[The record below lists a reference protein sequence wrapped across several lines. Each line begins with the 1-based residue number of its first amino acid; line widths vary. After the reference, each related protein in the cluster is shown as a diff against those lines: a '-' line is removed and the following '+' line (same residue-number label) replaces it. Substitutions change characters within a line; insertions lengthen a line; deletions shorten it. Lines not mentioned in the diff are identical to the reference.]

1 MNDYKALLKSSIR
14 KIQEQD
20 RRIRELESGV
30 DEPVAIIGMSC
41 RFPGAP
47 DAEAF
52 WQAIEAG
59 ADTVSTMTGQRW
71 EMEAWHTDAAS
82 AEAAEAGR
90 IYTRRFGLLEGI
102 DGFEPAA
109 FGISEEEAPY
119 IDPQHRLL
127 LEQAWFCL
135 EHAGLDAKAVK
146 GSDIGVFVGQMNND
160 YARLIRRAEDLN
172 PYVGAGSAPSA
183 AAGRLSY
190 VFGLKG
196 PSITIDTAC
205 SSSLV
210 AVHLASQSLRLG
222 ECAMALAGG
231 VNLLLSPE
239 TAVGACVARMLSARG
254 RCNTF
259 GGEADGYVRA
269 EGCGLVLLKTLS
281 RARADGDTVLAVI
294 RGSAVNQDGRSHG
307 LSAPNGPAQ
316 VQVMRDALA
325 RARLDP
331 AEVGYLETHG
341 TGTPLGD
348 PVEVQAID
356 TVYGRAEGRRVPL
369 ALGAVK
375 ANMGHG
381 ESAAGIAG
389 LIKLVQLL
397 RHDSLPPVAHLDT
410 LNPHFE
416 GLGEHLLFPKGA
428 ATAWPQGRP
437 SVAALSSFGYTGTN
451 AHLLLSPGDAPAA
464 DGAAARPAHRFE
476 RRRYWLPDYM
486 TARAGAL
493 PALFEPVRHPF
504 FATSMNEPDGGCLL
518 AGELSLARQPFLRDH
533 VVAGEVVLPA
543 SCFVDMVA
551 HACAAALG
559 RAARIE
565 QMSLLQP
572 CVLDDTPLGLY
583 CRVGARVGDTL
594 SVDILTR
601 RAGRED
607 WQHHVRASVR
617 AVPAAATA
625 ARQHDLAAER
635 AACPEPVSPE
645 ALRREAREA
654 GVAYGPAFRA
664 IDGLWRGPGIALG
677 RIVRP
682 AALGAGWNGPGLH
695 PVMLDACFQVIGA
708 AAAGAGGVDGPRGL
722 FVPAA
727 LHGVR
732 DGVPDGGARAATLW
746 CVARIDGPGA
756 PWADDAALHD
766 YLRDRDSFSVQLRVC
781 DEQGRELLSIE
792 RFEAARYRARPAAE
806 AWRDWLLERRWLPV
820 AAPRASGFAQT
831 AAALVAELGADADAA
846 AYVVSDALR
855 RGFDEIAA
863 GYIARALD
871 ALGLSPARLREG
883 MPSAQQLE
891 SQYRIVPEHHR
902 LVRRLLALRE
912 TLPAPSRSTPE
923 IEAELRRALGD
934 ETRELDLL
942 VRCGEVLADV
952 LRGRVGALTLLFEP
966 ARTADVETVYQD
978 SAGSRAL
985 NDRIAALLARL
996 AASRPEGRPL
1006 RVLEVG
1012 AGTGATTSRLLPVLR
1027 GHAAEYVFTDISA
1040 HFLHRA
1046 QEKFADDA
1054 FVSYRT
1060 LDLERAPVEQG
1071 FEAGEFDLVIA
1082 VNVVHATADIA
1093 RSLAHLSS
1101 CLAEGGMLVLREV
1114 TEPQAWLDLSFGLTP
1129 GWWGFADAPLREH
1142 GPLLDPAQW
1151 ERVLREQGFEPALAT
1166 TEAGRTESVMVARRS
1181 AASAAGHCVVFADR
1195 DAWSAG
1201 LVAALRESG
1210 RRVSVVEPEAGAER
1224 APLERDDFAAR
1235 LAALEAEHGTLAEL
1249 VYAWSARPA
1258 ALDAADPETAAE
1270 PYLREPLAL
1279 CQALLLP
1286 RWRQLEASFL
1296 TAGAQAVAGQ
1306 VSQPLQAL
1314 LWGHLPAFVN
1324 ENARFARIIDID
1336 RDEPAGAALLGALAQ
1351 REDCQIAVRG
1361 EAGLVPRLHRAALV
1375 EAAAPVVS
1383 DEASYLVT
1391 GGFGA
1396 LGIETAR
1403 ALAAQGARH
1412 LLLLGRRLPA
1422 SAEAALDALREQG
1435 VAVHTLLADV
1445 GDEASLRAALAGL
1458 PAGLPPLRGVVHSVG
1473 VLDDGVIGQ
1482 QSWARYQR
1490 VLHPKLG
1497 GALLLHRLL
1506 APRELDFFVL
1516 YSSAAGLM
1524 GNPGQA
1530 NHAAASA
1537 FLDAFAWYL
1546 RGQGVPAVALDWGA
1560 WSEIGAAAA
1569 REVGARLGAEG
1580 SIAGMIAP
1588 EQGAAVMARQFGCA
1602 NTQLAV
1608 LPLKLNQPIDASR
1621 QPQVRRLLAELLAEA
1636 PAGGAG
1642 QADGVAGATDA
1653 GAGAAA
1659 DAEAGDAW
1667 LERLLRLG
1675 TRERRRE
1682 LGEYLEQTAGSL
1694 LRRPGAIDA
1703 QASLFDQGLDS
1714 LLAIDLRGS
1723 LERRFSQGFDSTLL
1737 FDHPS
1742 VAALTEFLL
1751 GALAERAPRAVPA
1764 APAPAA
1770 HAAPARAFEAGAPVV
1785 SDAAGPAFPAGAI
1798 AVISMA
1804 CRFPGGAN
1812 SPEAFWELLAN
1823 GVDTAGP
1830 IPPER
1835 WDHARYYDSE
1845 KGKPG
1850 KAYVKEGCF
1859 VDSVDRFYPERFGI
1873 AGIEAELMDPQQRML
1888 LDVCYEAFERAGLD
1902 PASLGGSET
1911 GVFMGVMT
1919 QDYLQLTQHV
1929 RDHAFYVGTGTAN
1942 SIVSGRIAHAFGLM
1956 GPAMTIDTA
1965 CSSSLVTVQL
1975 ACEQLRSGACDMA
1988 VAGGVSLQLTPEP
2001 LVLECAGGMLSP
2013 SGRCRTFDADADGFV
2028 RGEGCGVVVLKRLAD
2043 AVAAGDP
2050 VVGVIRGGA
2059 VAHDGRAGGLTV
2071 PNGLAQQRVL
2081 EKALADAGLARER
2094 VSYVEAHGTGT
2105 HLGDPIELN
2114 ALQAVYGR
2122 TPRDTPLLLGSV
2134 KTNIGH
2140 AEAAAGI
2147 AGLIKVLLAMR
2158 HETLPPHLH
2167 YRRANP
2173 NFDWTRGTLEVVGQR
2188 RGWHA
2193 AEPLVAGVSS
2203 FGLSGTNAHL
2213 LVEQYVAPVTLP
2225 DLPAGFVPLA
2235 MLSQVDRA
2243 QLAADAERYAAAL
2256 ANGAELA
2263 DLAYTLSVSRAGH
2276 ALQAV
2281 LPAGSVAQLRDAL
2294 LALAAGTTSGFERP
2308 AASAPLE
2315 WRLGDGARPAWAA
2328 QAVHFYDLYP
2338 AFRDAVDVCVE
2349 GLRARGRAPVTG
2361 RALCQGDAAAFEA
2374 AILVYAFG
2382 RLLRRLGVQPERIH
2396 GRGPLCFVAAALGGA
2411 LDLDTMLDGLVAEDG
2426 RAVRAALS
2434 QLGQR
2439 ESEVSLG
2446 FEPLPAWP
2454 AELNE
2459 AAALAC
2465 RTHAPARETRRMPA
2479 VIDLP
2484 AAALDARPLGGLAA
2498 LVAALP
2504 ARGQR
2509 IDWHAYFEP
2518 ARARRIALPASRFPA
2533 RRYWVP
2539 QTASAPAAAVAAA
2552 VATATAGGLVAA
2564 DVTSARDGSRYVEF
2578 SLDRERH
2585 PFLDEHR
2592 LGRDNVLPAAGSLAF
2607 VLHALGRDALA
2618 GGVTLDEARFLR
2630 PLRFGARLEVQLEI
2644 GADGQATLH
2653 ERAAAP
2659 ADPAA
2664 RAFASVG
2671 KLSLTG
2677 GPTPAQVEPWLAAL
2691 HELGERNAQAP
2702 ARQDGEAFYRDRLP
2716 PQLRLGPGYRR
2727 IEALVCDGGLALAE
2741 ISTVASDILVDPR
2754 VLDACLQAVNAI
2766 DTGSDQA
2773 GASYLPYALRRVS
2786 LAGWPAGQR
2795 IRCLARHLPE
2805 AGAAGELVYDLALVD
2820 EQEQVFA
2827 LIEQARF
2834 RRAALPAVEDETAL
2848 EQHEAARA
2856 ARAAQAA
2863 PQVAD
2868 SAIALPEDFAGL
2880 APDAQQELVA
2890 RLVRELLVRFL
2901 KIDALAVSDERP
2913 FFDLGMDSVSA
2924 VEFSDELDACFAL
2937 DLHVDTIFDY
2947 PSVASLSAYLLER
2960 LAARARPVPAAPA
2973 VPAPAEAALPIDELS
2988 ALLRQ
2993 EMGDD

>member
-52 WQAIEAG
+52 WRAIEAG
-59 ADTVSTMTGQRW
+59 ADTVTTMTGQRW

-90 IYTRRFGLLEGI
+90 IYTRRFGLLEDI
-102 DGFEPAA
+102 DGFEPGA

-135 EHAGLDAKAVK
+135 EHAGLDAKTVK

-222 ECAMALAGG
+222 ECGMALAGG

-356 TVYGRAEGRRVPL
+356 TVYGRAEGRRSPL

-397 RHDSLPPVAHLDT
+397 RHDSLPPVAHLDA
-410 LNPHFE
+410 LNPHFD
-416 GLGEHLLFPKGA
+416 GLSDQLLFPKGA
-428 ATAWPQGRP
+428 AAAWPQGRP

-451 AHLLLSPGDAPAA
+451 AHLLLSPGDALDA
-464 DGAAARPAHRFE
+464 DAEAARPAHRFE
-476 RRRYWLPDYM
+476 RRRYWLPDHM

-504 FATSMNEPDGGCLL
+504 FATSMNEPDGGSLL

-543 SCFVDMVA
+543 SCFVDMVV

-559 RAARIE
+559 APARIE

-572 CVLDDTPLGLY
+572 CVLGETPLGLY
-583 CRVGARVGDTL
+583 CRVGPRGGDTL
-594 SVDILTR
+594 AVDILTR

-617 AVPAAATA
+617 AVPAAA
-625 ARQHDLAAER
+625 ARQHDLAADR

-664 IDGLWRGPGIALG
+664 IEGLWRGPGVALG

-708 AAAGAGGVDGPRGL
+708 AAAGEGGADGPRGL

-732 DGVPDGGARAATLW
+732 DGVQDGGPRAATLW

-756 PWADDAALHD
+756 PWADDASLHD
-766 YLRDRDSFSVQLRVC
+766 YLRGRDNFSVQLRVC

-792 RFEAARYRARPAAE
+792 RFEAARYRPRAAAE
-806 AWRDWLLERRWLPV
+806 AWRDWLLERHWLP
-820 AAPRASGFAQT
+820 AGAPRATGFALT
-831 AAALVAELGADADAA
+831 AAALVADLGADANAA
-846 AYVVSDALR
+846 SYVVSDALR

-863 GYIARALD
+863 GYVARALD
-871 ALGLSPARLREG
+871 ALELTPARLREG
-883 MPSAQQLE
+883 VPSAQQLE
-891 SQYRIVPEHHR
+891 SQYRIAPEHHR

-923 IEAELRRALGD
+923 IEAELRRALGG

-966 ARTADVETVYQD
+966 ARTADVEAVYQD

-985 NDRIAALLARL
+985 NDRIAALLERL
-996 AASRPEGRPL
+996 ATSRPEGRPL

-1027 GHAAEYVFTDISA
+1027 GRAAEYVFTDISA

-1046 QEKFADDA
+1046 QDKFAGDA
-1054 FVSYRT
+1054 FLSYRT
-1060 LDLERAPVEQG
+1060 LDLERPPGEQG
-1071 FEAGEFDLVIA
+1071 FEAGEFDVVIA

-1101 CLAEGGMLVLREV
+1101 CLTEGGMLVLREV

-1142 GPLLDPAQW
+1142 GPLLDAAQW
-1151 ERVLREQGFEPALAT
+1151 EQVLREQGFEPALAT
-1166 TEAGRTESVMVARRS
+1166 AEAGRTESVIVARRT

-1201 LVAALRESG
+1201 LVAALRDSG
-1210 RRVSVVEPEAGAER
+1210 RRVSVVEAEAGAER

-1235 LAALEAEHGTLAEL
+1235 LEALEAEHGGVDEL

-1258 ALDAADPETAAE
+1258 ALDTVDPETAAE

-1296 TAGAQAVAGQ
+1296 TAGAQAVAGR
-1306 VSQPLQAL
+1306 VSEPLQAL

-1324 ENARFARIIDID
+1324 ENARFARIIDVD

-1361 EAGLVPRLHRAALV
+1361 EAGFVPRLRRAALV
-1375 EAAAPVVS
+1375 EAGAPVVS
-1383 DEASYLVT
+1383 AEASYLVT

-1412 LLLLGRRLPA
+1412 LLLLGRRLPP
-1422 SAEAALDALREQG
+1422 SAEVALAGLREQG

-1445 GDEASLRAALAGL
+1445 GDEASLRAALAGV
-1458 PAGLPPLRGVVHSVG
+1458 PAELPPLRGVVHSVG

-1506 APRELDFFVL
+1506 APRPLDFFVL

-1546 RGQGVPAVALDWGA
+1546 RGRGVPAVALDWGA

-1569 REVGARLGAEG
+1569 RDVGARLGAEG
-1580 SIAGMIAP
+1580 SIAGVIAP

-1636 PAGGAG
+1636 PAGGAT
-1642 QADGVAGATDA
+1642 QATGAGGVTG
-1653 GAGAAA
+1653 GAAA

-1667 LERLLRLG
+1667 LDRLLRVS

-1694 LRRPGAIDA
+1694 LRRPGAIDG

-1714 LLAIDLRGS
+1714 LLAIDLRGT
-1723 LERRFSQGFDSTLL
+1723 LERRFEQRFESTLL

-1751 GALAERAPRAVPA
+1751 GALAEQVPRAAA
-1764 APAPAA
+1764 APASSTA
-1770 HAAPARAFEAGAPVV
+1770 HAAPARVVEA
-1785 SDAAGPAFPAGAI
+1785 DAADAAEPAFAEGAI

-1835 WDHARYYDSE
+1835 WDHSRYYDSE

-1942 SIVSGRIAHAFGLM
+1942 SIVSGRIAHTFGLM

-2013 SGRCRTFDADADGFV
+2013 TGRCRTFDADADGFV

-2081 EKALADAGLARER
+2081 EKALADAGIARER

-2173 NFDWTRGTLEVVGQR
+2173 NFDWTRGALEVVGQR

-2193 AEPLVAGVSS
+2193 AAPLVAGVSS

-2225 DLPAGFVPLA
+2225 DMPAGFVPLA

-2294 LALAAGTTSGFERP
+2294 LALAAGTVSGFERP
-2308 AASAPLE
+2308 AASVPLE
-2315 WRLGDGARPAWAA
+2315 WRLGDGARPVWAA

-2338 AFRDAVDVCVE
+2338 AFRDAVDACVE
-2349 GLRARGRAPVTG
+2349 GLRVRGRAPVTG

-2382 RLLRRLGVQPERIH
+2382 RLLQRLGVQPERIRA
-2396 GRGPLCFVAAALGGA
+2396 RGPLCFVAAALGGA
-2411 LDLDTMLDGLVAEDG
+2411 LDLDTMLDGLVAEDA
-2426 RAVRAALS
+2426 RAVRAALA

-2439 ESEVSLG
+2439 ESEVSLA
-2446 FEPLPAWP
+2446 FEPQPSWQV
-2454 AELNE
+2454 ELNE

-2465 RTHAPARETRRMPA
+2465 RTHAPARKTTRMPA

-2484 AAALDARPLGGLAA
+2484 AASLDARPLGGLAA

-2518 ARARRIALPASRFPA
+2518 SRARRIALPASHFPA

-2539 QTASAPAAAVAAA
+2539 QTAPSTTP
-2552 VATATAGGLVAA
+2552 AGGLVVA
-2564 DVTSARDGSRYVEF
+2564 DLTSARDGSRYVEF
-2578 SLDRERH
+2578 ALDRERH

-2607 VLHALGRDALA
+2607 VLHALGREALA
-2618 GGVTLDEARFLR
+2618 GGVTLDEVRFLR
-2630 PLRFGARLEVQLEI
+2630 PLRFGARLDVQLEI
-2644 GADGQATLH
+2644 GADGQASLH
-2653 ERAAAP
+2653 ERAASL
-2659 ADPAA
+2659 ADRAA
-2664 RAFASVG
+2664 RAFATVA
-2671 KLSLTG
+2671 KLSLGG
-2677 GPTPAQVEPWLAAL
+2677 GPTPAQAEPWLAAL
-2691 HELGERNAQAP
+2691 RALREQAP

-2716 PQLRLGPGYRR
+2716 PQLWLGAGYRR

-2741 ISTVASDILVDPR
+2741 IATVHSDFLVDPR

-2766 DTGSDQA
+2766 DTGSDEPA
-2773 GASYLPYALRRVS
+2773 GASYLPYALRRVW
-2786 LAGWPAGQR
+2786 LAGWPAGR
-2795 IRCLARHLPE
+2795 RMRCLVRHLPE
-2805 AGAAGELVYDLALVD
+2805 AGAAGELVYDLALID
-2820 EQEQVFA
+2820 EQERVFA
-2827 LIEQARF
+2827 LIEHARF
-2834 RRAALPAVEDETAL
+2834 RRAALLAVEDEAVPAAG
-2848 EQHEAARA
+2848 QDEAARA
-2856 ARAAQAA
+2856 APAAAE
-2863 PQVAD
+2863 P
-2868 SAIALPEDFAGL
+2868 AIALPDEFAQL
-2880 APDAQQELVA
+2880 MPDAKQDLVA

-2901 KIDALAVSDERP
+2901 KIDAGAVSDERP
-2913 FFDLGMDSVSA
+2913 FFELGMDSVSA
-2924 VEFSDELDACFAL
+2924 LEFSDELGACFAL

-2960 LAARARPVPAAPA
+2960 LAAAQARQAPPGPAGQAAPA
-2973 VPAPAEAALPIDELS
+2973 DAALPIDELS